1 MGIYTTF
8 SWGQGSELV
17 PLPSVSAASVT
28 NGLATVTFSSNH
40 GLTTGDVIDLDNV
53 SADFNFG
60 THTVTVTSDTQVTF
74 SLKSVLNGGP
84 AANVS
89 LTGLAGTAVKVIPG
103 EFADDKTYGDRSR
116 LGYSSEPFTATA
128 TDYDKVALK
137 WVWPQQGPE
146 GDFSYLRVVRSNDGY
161 PETQEDG
168 AIILDWSKPRGDTTV
183 TFLEDSSSS
192 ATPLVSGKFAY
203 YRIWVKKDTGVWAIA
218 GDAYA
223 LVPAR
228 HDATASL
235 EETFFETNR
244 EAINLTIGFSKPTLL
259 GTYSSTFA
267 VTFPYDLSTTLP
279 NTSTFDVTLSSV
291 AEFIAQVDSISLS
304 STTKNVLTF
313 SVTSQIPFS
322 SSTKLAVKYTQ
333 PSSGTK
339 LRNDSDSL
347 DVPTFFVQRDVAIR
361 APRTTLQT
369 RHVQLADILPKVY
382 TSVSAS
388 PLDEIDYDSPL
399 FKFLDAFSFELD
411 RILTY
416 AELLLPLESGRLVS
430 QEVLALQSLQLGV
443 ELEPYLATK
452 QQRRLAREAL
462 YTYKN
467 KGTVKGASA
476 FIESMTGF
484 APDVSLSP
492 NLVLTP
498 QDSSFTKSVGFW
510 KAQSGATITADNTV
524 TGVSTSTEPLVSDS
538 QWVGKVVAS
547 ADSRISN
554 GTDFPIT
561 RGTPVTPGQ
570 LYTFSGY
577 SKAADSDIRLNGYA
591 IWYDYKGRE
600 ITVQPPRTYTQEAV
614 TTTSAG
620 WSRYALTGRAPGAI
634 LDTSSISIAT
644 VSGSKVATITF
655 TGLNVF
661 VTGNTV
667 LLRGTTDQKYDGQYF
682 VTGFGLNYI
691 TVLMPTQSEVATTAF
706 SAKVIAANP
715 AVTPVPALIT
725 DAAVTDTPTAG
736 TASVT
741 FNANH
746 GLSTGDIIIIQGVN
760 SKFDYGIHQVTK
772 ISDTVVA
779 FLLLDFATGQPVAN
793 TTLTGLSG
801 TAVKVTP
808 TSGATPETP
817 AKYAGFELVAK
828 DAGTFY
834 VDLVQMATY
843 DVREYHEAR
852 SIEVFLNP
860 AKSNYANNPSFDP
873 RGIAA
878 WNGKVASTAIKNY
891 NDTGIGLPAGTG
903 QTLEVTSLSAS
914 AVSSYTIAT
923 VSGNSIATI
932 TTSTNHGLSV
942 GTTVFMSGDFAS
954 AGQLVLLTVPS
965 LTSFT
970 VQLPVLVTPVT
981 NQTPVAPTGV
991 IPVTQ
996 ISTLAGLPISVPAV
1010 SYTAT
1015 APSLGVSQ
1023 VTLTLASTHPFNA
1036 SDMVYLQGTS
1046 VIKGARI
1053 LTGVTTNTL
1062 TFLVSGIAEQST
1074 PVALTDTLV
1083 TPTTQ
1088 SVIDPLAGVILAPEG
1103 IPTNKFFT
1111 GSVYLK
1117 TDSSTPSAVTLSV
1130 TAAEVVGATQT
1141 ILASHSESQLIS
1153 NSWSRLSARVFVPNV
1168 IEQVLG
1174 SVRTNPVVLLFTISM
1189 ASPGT
1194 KLYLNRAQIEDAFN
1208 PSDYFDGSFDP
1219 SYGVVWEKP
1228 AYASASHQYPNLAA
1242 KLVRLQQELPKYL
1255 TVGAPFL
1262 IKYYGGNVIKPLT

>member
-1 MGIYTTF
+1 MGIYTTYA
-8 SWGQGSELV
+8 WGQGSTLTA
-17 PLPSVSAASVT
+17 LPSISAASVT

-40 GLTTGDVIDLDNV
+40 GLSTGDVIDIDNV
-53 SADFNFG
+53 NADFNFG
-60 THTVTVTSDTQVTF
+60 FHTVTVTTTTQVTF
-74 SLKSVLNGGP
+74 SLKNVLTGAP
-84 AANVS
+84 ASNTS
-89 LTGLAGTAVKVIPG
+89 LTGLSGAANKITPG
-103 EFADDKTYGDRSR
+103 DPADDKTYGDRSR
-116 LGYSSEPFTATA
+116 LGYSAEPFTATA
-128 TDYDKVALK
+128 TDYDKVALE
-137 WVWPQQGPE
+137 WVWPQQGPD

-168 AIILDWSKPRGDTTV
+168 AIVLDWSKPEGDTTI
-183 TFLEDSSSS
+183 TFFEDNSSS

-203 YRIWVKKDTGVWAIA
+203 YRIWIKKDTGVWTIA

-235 EETFFETNR
+235 QETFFETNR
-244 EAINLTIGFSKPTLL
+244 EAINLTVGFSRPAIPS
-259 GTYSSTFA
+259 GYSNTFA
-267 VTFPYDLSTTLP
+267 VTFPYDL
-279 NTSTFDVTLSSV
+279 NTSLPASSTFTVKLNNFV
-291 AEFIAQVDSISLS
+291 AQITSLS
-304 STTKNVLTF
+304 LSPSTKNVLTF
-313 SVTSQIPFS
+313 SVTSAIPFS
-322 SSTKLAVKYTQ
+322 SSTTLSVEYAP

-339 LRNDSDSL
+339 LRNDSDST
-347 DVPTFFVQRDVAIR
+347 DVPRFFVQRDVAIR
-361 APRTTLQT
+361 APRTILQT
-369 RHVQLADILPKVY
+369 RHVQLADLLPKVF
-382 TSVSAS
+382 TSVSGS
-388 PLDEIDYDSPL
+388 PLDEIDYDSSL
-399 FKFLDAFSFELD
+399 FKFLNAFSFELD

-467 KGTVKGASA
+467 KGTVKGVSA

-484 APDVSLSP
+484 APDVALSP

-498 QDSSFTKSVGFW
+498 QDSSFTKSAGFW
-510 KAQSGATITADNTV
+510 KGQSGATIVADNTV
-524 TGVSTSTEPLVSDS
+524 QGVSALSEPLVADS
-538 QWVGKVVAS
+538 QWVGKVVAT

-577 SKAADSDIRLNGYA
+577 SKAASGDIDLNGYA

-620 WSRYALTGRAPGAI
+620 WTRYALTGRAPGAV
-634 LDTSSISIAT
+634 LDTASLSIAT
-644 VSGSKVATITF
+644 VSGSKVATLTF

-691 TVLMPTQSEVATTAF
+691 NVLMPTQSDVATTAF

-715 AVTPVPALIT
+715 EVTPVMSLIT
-725 DAAVTDTPTAG
+725 SAEVTSTPVAG

-741 FNANH
+741 FASNH
-746 GLSTGDIIIIQGVN
+746 GLSTNDIIIIQGVS

-772 ISDTVVA
+772 VSDTVVA
-779 FLLLDFATGQPVAN
+779 FLLIDFATGLPASNVS
-793 TTLTGLSG
+793 LTGLSG
-801 TAVKVTP
+801 TAVKVNP
-808 TSGATPETP
+808 ISGATPETP
-817 AKYAGFELVAK
+817 AQYAGFELVAK
-828 DAGTFY
+828 DSGTFY

-860 AKSNYANNPSFDP
+860 AKSNYANNPNFDS

-878 WNGKVASTAIKNY
+878 WSGKVGSTAIKTY
-891 NDTGIGLPAGTG
+891 SEVGLPVGTG
-903 QTLEVTSLSAS
+903 QTLEVTSLAAS
-914 AVSSYTIAT
+914 AVASYTIAT

-965 LTSFT
+965 TTSFT
-970 VQLPVLVTPVT
+970 VKLPALVTPVT

-996 ISTLAGLPISVPAV
+996 VSTLAGLPISVPAV
-1010 SYTAT
+1010 SYTST
-1015 APSLGVSQ
+1015 TPVLGVST

-1036 SDMVYLQGTS
+1036 GDLVYLQGTS
-1046 VIKGARI
+1046 VLKGARI
-1053 LTGVTTNTL
+1053 LTGTTTNTL
-1062 TFLVSGIAEQST
+1062 TFLANVDEQST
-1074 PVALTDTLV
+1074 PVPLTDTLV

-1111 GSVYLK
+1111 SSVYLK
-1117 TDSSTPSAVTLSV
+1117 TDSSSQTAVTL
-1130 TAAEVVGATQT
+1130 TATAVEIVGTTQT
-1141 ILASHSESQLIS
+1141 VLASHSESQLIS
-1153 NSWSRLSARVFVPNV
+1153 NSWTRLSARLFVPNV
-1168 IEQVLG
+1168 LAQFLG
-1174 SVRTNPVVLLFTISM
+1174 TVRTNPVVLLFTISM
-1189 ASPGT
+1189 ATPGT

-1208 PSDYFDGSFDP
+1208 PSDYFDGSFNP
-1219 SYGVVWEKP
+1219 TYGVVWEKP
-1228 AYASASHQYPNLAA
+1228 DYASPSHQYPNIAA

-1262 IKYYGGNVIKPLT
+1262 IRYYGGNVVKPLT